1 MGGFFEHFGW
11 ILGGFREHLGR
22 ILGGF
27 REHLERILGGTW
39 LAVCS
44 WFACFLLL
52 VSFGFAYVLLPAGR
66 FFVPFV
72 CSLVSLFLPL
82 CSRVPCV
89 PFLLRASLSH
99 ATGERF
105 GEHFAIL
112 AFAVLLVCS
121 APLRRFSVRAC
132 PYRFRLFGPTS
143 SQVDTKIDAKTVINS
158 KWRVIALIQQNK
170 GSGKD
175 SGGSGHPFLE
185 ATSIKNQSK
194 TERRLGS

>member
-1 MGGFFEHFGW
+1 MVETVVLLRTPPGGAIWED
-11 ILGGFREHLGR
+11 LGSMFRGFRNHLGR
-22 ILGGF
+22 V
-27 REHLERILGGTW
+27 LGGTW

-44 WFACFLLL
+44 RFACFLLP
-52 VSFGFAYVLLPAGR
+52 VYFGFACVLLPAGR

-82 CSRVPCV
+82 CARVPCV

-112 AFAVLLVCS
+112 AFALLLICN

-132 PYRFRLFGPTS
+132 PYRSGLLDQNRAKLTPTS
-143 SQVDTKIDAKTVINS
+143 MS
-158 KWRVIALIQQNK
+158 KPWSTRKGAL
-170 GSGKD
+170 S
-175 SGGSGHPFLE
+175 L
-185 ATSIKNQSK
+185 
-194 TERRLGS
+194 

>member
-1 MGGFFEHFGW
+1 MFIRCWLHWGSHLGGFFEHF
-11 ILGGFREHLGR
+11 GR

-44 WFACFLLL
+44 RFACFLLL
-52 VSFGFAYVLLPAGR
+52 VYFGFACVLLPAGR

-105 GEHFAIL
+105 GEHFGIL
-112 AFAVLLVCS
+112 AFALLLICS

-132 PYRFRLFGPTS
+132 PYRCRKAPMRSMRWL
-143 SQVDTKIDAKTVINS
+143 
-158 KWRVIALIQQNK
+158 
-170 GSGKD
+170 
-175 SGGSGHPFLE
+175 LE
-185 ATSIKNQSK
+185 V
-194 TERRLGS
+194 

>member
-1 MGGFFEHFGW
+1 MFFDDFWVPFGRLWGGA
-11 ILGGFREHLGR
+11 LGTKVEEKVVEKVVLLRTPPGGAIWEDFSS
-22 ILGGF
+22 IWGGF

-121 APLRRFSVRAC
+121 APLRRF
-132 PYRFRLFGPTS
+132 RFGLALTGAEKRQCAVCAGCLRCDYEERL
-143 SQVDTKIDAKTVINS
+143 V
-158 KWRVIALIQQNK
+158 
-170 GSGKD
+170 
-175 SGGSGHPFLE
+175 
-185 ATSIKNQSK
+185 
-194 TERRLGS
+194 

>member
-1 MGGFFEHFGW
+1 MGTKVEEKVVEKVVFLRTPPGGAIWEEFGSIFGIFWEEFRSIWEGFWVE
-11 ILGGFREHLGR
+11 LGL
-22 ILGGF
+22 
-27 REHLERILGGTW
+27 
-39 LAVCS
+39 
-44 WFACFLLL
+44 WFAHGLFVFLLL
-52 VSFGFAYVLLPAGR
+52 VYFGFACVLLPAGR

-112 AFAVLLVCS
+112 AFAVLLVSS

-132 PYRFRLFGPTS
+132 PYRCRKAPMRSMRWLLEVLLRRAS
-143 SQVDTKIDAKTVINS
+143 SLVPGGEPSWHRTVS
-158 KWRVIALIQQNK
+158 R
-170 GSGKD
+170 
-175 SGGSGHPFLE
+175 
-185 ATSIKNQSK
+185 ATQI
-194 TERRLGS
+194 GF